1 VTGEPTADRPDGAAR
16 LSRRTIVRPYMLTR
30 GRTSPTAAVIELH
43 APMLALVAPEEL
55 GRDATPEARRI
66 VALCGTPTS
75 VAEVAARLGTPV
87 GVARVL
93 AGDLVAA
100 GHLRVAAVGEA
111 GDHRDAR
118 MLERLLEGIRAL

>member
-1 VTGEPTADRPDGAAR
+1 MTPDPTSAERDAAAR

-30 GRTSPTAAVIELH
+30 GRTSSSGTVIELH
-43 APMLALVAPEEL
+43 APMLALVTPEEL

-66 VALCGTPTS
+66 IGLCRTPTS
-75 VAEVAARLGTPV
+75 VAEVAARLGAPV

-100 GHLRVAAVGEA
+100 GHLRVAPVGEA
-111 GDHRDAR
+111 ADHRDTH

>member
-1 VTGEPTADRPDGAAR
+1 MTGEPTAAERDAAVR

-30 GRTSPTAAVIELH
+30 GRTAPAVAVIELH
-43 APMLALVAPEEL
+43 APMLAFVTPEDL
-55 GRDATPEARRI
+55 GRDATPEARHI
-66 VALCGTPTS
+66 VAMCRTPTS

-100 GHLRVAAVGEA
+100 GHLRVAPVGEVA
-111 GDHRDAR
+111 DHRDAR